1 MYIDTP
7 VAVPDEP
14 GKVTFREKA
23 GTVYVYYEYER
34 TYKPEKKYNVAKR
47 ATIGK
52 LVDPDD
58 RSEMYPNDIFA
69 RYFPGELP
77 EQREESRRSGCLR
90 IGTWLVLRKLA
101 RELGLPDAVEGILS
115 GAGAGLLM
123 DLAAYSIVTEGNA
136 AQHYPA
142 YAFSHPLFTDG
153 MRMYSD
159 SKVSDFLYEVG
170 DERAPAE
177 FLNRWNEG
185 RDHRQRIWVSY
196 DSTNKSC
203 QAGDIELVEP
213 GHSKDGSG
221 KPVVNCSV
229 AYDRTNSVPLF
240 YEEYPGSI
248 VDVSQLQMM
257 LERAR
262 AYGYRRCGFILDRG
276 RFSRANIAYMDACG
290 YQFVMMVKGLSDLVD
305 SLVDEVRGTFETK
318 RACAVTKYRAYGTTL
333 ERPLYEGDAKPRWI
347 HVFHSSEREARKR
360 ELVEQKVMRMA
371 AALAKH
377 EGQRFRMPKG
387 YSRYFEAYWGE
398 DGETFLFAREKEGA
412 VERELELCGYF
423 AIVTS
428 EKMTAREALELYKSR
443 DASEKLFT
451 GSKSFLGGK
460 ALRVHSDESAE
471 GRLFVEFVAM
481 ILRNAM
487 HVALDAR
494 IEEAGKKANFMTVP
508 AAIAELEKIEVVRQ
522 ADGVYRL
529 DHAVTATQKEILAAF
544 GMDDKTVKR
553 AARELG
559 AELESI
565 RKGM

>member
-1 MYIDTP
+1 MYLDTP

-14 GKVTFREKA
+14 GKMTFREKA
-23 GTVYVYYEYER
+23 GTVYVYYEYDR
-34 TYKPEKKYNVAKR
+34 VYKPDKQYNVAKR
-47 ATIGK
+47 VTIGK
-52 LVDPDD
+52 LVDPSD
-58 RSEMYPNDIFA
+58 RTVMLPNDKFA
-69 RYFPGELP
+69 AHFPGELP
-77 EQREESRRSGCLR
+77 EEREEERRSGCLR

-101 RELGLPDAVEGILS
+101 RDLGLPETLASILAP
-115 GAGAGLLM
+115 AGTGLLM
-123 DLAAYSIVTEGNA
+123 DLAAYSVVTEGNA
-136 AQHYPA
+136 AQHYPSYA
-142 YAFSHPLFTDG
+142 YAHPLFTEG

-159 SKVSDFLYEVG
+159 SKVSEFLYELG

-177 FLNRWNEG
+177 FLNRWNE
-185 RDHRQRIWVSY
+185 RQDHRQRIWISY

-203 QAGDIELVEP
+203 QAGDIAIVEP
-213 GHSKDGSG
+213 GHAKGGSFG
-221 KPVVNCSV
+221 PVLNCSV

-257 LERAR
+257 LEKAL

-276 RFSRANIAYMDACG
+276 YFSRGNIAYMDECG
-290 YQFVMMVKGLSDLVD
+290 YQFVMMVKGLSELVD
-305 SLVDEVRGTFETK
+305 SLVDEVRGTFESD
-318 RACAVTKYRAYGTTL
+318 RGCAVRKYRAYGTTL
-333 ERPLYEGDAKPRWI
+333 ERPLYEGDAKTRWF
-347 HVFHSSEREARKR
+347 HVFHSSEREARQR
-360 ELVEQKVMRMA
+360 EKVEQKVDRMA

-377 EGQRFRMPKG
+377 EGKEFRMPKAYG
-387 YSRYFEAYWGE
+387 AYFEAYC
-398 DGETFLFAREKEGA
+398 DGDVFLFARERSEA
-412 VERELELCGYF
+412 VRRELDLCGYF

-428 EKMTAREALELYKSR
+428 ERMTAREALETYKSR

-451 GSKSFLGGK
+451 GAKSFLGGK
-460 ALRVHSDESAE
+460 ALRVHSDESAQ
-471 GRLFVEFVAM
+471 GKLFCEFVAM

-522 ADGVYRL
+522 ADGIYRL

-544 GMDDKTVKR
+544 GMDDKAVKK

-565 RKGM
+565 RKGA